1 MTTIIV
7 ILATWGIYRLLK
19 GTAERRQAERAERE
33 RQRIREEQAAQREEM
48 RLMRERAKAET
59 RRQIEAEKARLAW
72 QKRQDAINRQ
82 AQAERERLRK
92 EQERQ
97 AAEMEKMRHV
107 LAQATADIDFLQ
119 DRTADL
125 YAQLDYQLLLQAG
138 TVPGSKQ
145 FEKYQSK
152 IVTLKNQI
160 HTAENKLSRAQYQ
173 QAQAQQKLSA

>member
-1 MTTIIV
+1 MTTILI
-7 ILATWGIYRLLK
+7 IIGIAFLLSEFGK
-19 GTAERRQAERAERE
+19 GAKSKRIKRE
-33 RQRIREEQAAQREEM
+33 QERIREEQARIKEEQK
-48 RLMRERAKAET
+48 RQKEWAKAET
-59 RRQIEAEKARLAW
+59 ARRI
-72 QKRQDAINRQ
+72 AI
-82 AQAERERLRK
+82 EREQIAQRK

-97 AAEMEKMRHV
+97 AAEMERMKHV

-160 HTAENKLSRAQYQ
+160 HTAENKLNKAQWNRNT
-173 QAQAQQKLSA
+173 AQRKLA

>member
-7 ILATWGIYRLLK
+7 ILAIWGVYRLLK

-33 RQRIREEQAAQREEM
+33 RQRIREEQARIKEEQRRQKEW
-48 RLMRERAKAET
+48 AKAET
-59 RRQIEAEKARLAW
+59 ARRI
-72 QKRQDAINRQ
+72 AI
-82 AQAERERLRK
+82 EREQIAQRK

-97 AAEMEKMRHV
+97 AKIIAEHDERIAKAEQMIK
-107 LAQATADIDFLQ
+107 QTTADIDFLR

-160 HTAENKLSRAQYQ
+160 HTAENKMMKAEWNRDTAQR
-173 QAQAQQKLSA
+173 KLA